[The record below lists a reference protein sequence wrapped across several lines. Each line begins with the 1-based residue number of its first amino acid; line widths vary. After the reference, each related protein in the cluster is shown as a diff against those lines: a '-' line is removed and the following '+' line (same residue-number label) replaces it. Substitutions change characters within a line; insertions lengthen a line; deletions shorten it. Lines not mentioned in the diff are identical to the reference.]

1 MFRERERGV
10 ESLYRLFEW
19 KIRLSYLSLYNI
31 ILSLYILMLQ
41 VIEYYGF
48 ITIWRLCGRSD
59 EGIKLYA
66 KDVEEDPAMMMMRF
80 NTKTHVSSTE
90 FHFFQLTVTAY
101 PSGSVNSHHLVF
113 IMSTFFFQNTLLKL
127 VEHWKLKIWIEMSHT
142 VN

>member
-1 MFRERERGV
+1 
-10 ESLYRLFEW
+10 
-19 KIRLSYLSLYNI
+19 
-31 ILSLYILMLQ
+31 MLQ

-113 IMSTFFFQNTLLKL
+113 IMSTFFFSKHFIKVSKTLKA
-127 VEHWKLKIWIEMSHT
+127 
-142 VN
+142 